1 MKKLSTVQRILRLHL
16 YPTMFS
22 GGASALLLVLSVL
35 AALTP
40 GAWASPEE
48 HVEEYYGADA
58 ARSAPAASPPKE
70 VSAAVAAY
78 NRLQLPASDPL
89 HPNYFEHIPKD
100 GFTDWKDLRS
110 FVEFGAWGIKEM
122 CEELDR
128 WKPYTPPHLQPL
140 PLPPTPSPL
149 PPPPLPP
156 SPTGGRTSCG
166 RLSLKTLG
174 LVFSHSTPFLPYV
187 RAHSSHISPINSFT
201 GEEHA
206 HEPAHGKGRCLR

>member
-1 MKKLSTVQRILRLHL
+1 
-16 YPTMFS
+16 MFS

-187 RAHSSHISPINSFT
+187 RAHSSHISRFNS
-201 GEEHA
+201 
-206 HEPAHGKGRCLR
+206 CL